1 MYVQVQD
8 YCQQTAANTQPALKS
23 GLARPSSLARKP
35 VFAYRPIYSATMP
48 DALHSTLLSS
58 VIQAHAHAHTHCICN
73 GCWFVT
79 ALPCSSIKAS
89 LVFISRTRSRLL
101 TYAVFSWKPSSLAF
115 LFAVNVV
122 VVVVVATIA
131 ADVCCC
137 YLCVFC
143 FGFELIS
150 FLGPKSTFKV
160 KL

>member
-23 GLARPSSLARKP
+23 GLARLSSLARKP

-79 ALPCSSIKAS
+79 ALPCSSIKPVSFSFQEPGQGYLRMRFSAGNQAAS
-89 LVFISRTRSRLL
+89 LFLL
-101 TYAVFSWKPSSLAF
+101 LLLF
-115 LFAVNVV
+115 LLMFAV
-122 VVVVVATIA
+122 AIC
-131 ADVCCC
+131 VCFVLVLSL
-137 YLCVFC
+137 YH
-143 FGFELIS
+143 S
-150 FLGPKSTFKV
+150 LGQSQRLKSSCS
-160 KL
+160 L